1 MLAIFRS
8 VKVPEKKM
16 PTAWTDTRLSHPQ
29 KKPEHQNTGI
39 VLSSDMCDDNDAP
52 YEKHAAHILCNG
64 QFLDQEVGRYGPE
77 EIPEVEDCSH
87 P

>member
-1 MLAIFRS
+1 ML
-8 VKVPEKKM
+8 
-16 PTAWTDTRLSHPQ
+16 TAWTDARLGHPQ
-29 KKPEHQNTGI
+29 KKPEHQDARI
-39 VLSSDMCDDNDAP
+39 VLGSNVGDNEDAP
-52 YEKHAAHILCNG
+52 HEKHAAHILGNR